1 MRLPF
6 GLTKSSI
13 LVLDRLA
20 HDGPMYPQEIA
31 DKVGLAPRTVTLAL
45 RNLLKL
51 NLCRKVANFQDMR
64 KPLYHADI
72 ERVRKLEREIDIWR
86 TLTSVRVRV

>member
-13 LVLDRLA
+13 VVLDKLA
-20 HDGPMYPQEIA
+20 NEGPMYPQEIA

-45 RNLLKL
+45 SKL
-51 NLCRKVANFQDMR
+51 MKHNLCRKVANFQDMR

-72 ERVRKLEREIDIWR
+72 ERFRKLEKELDIWK
-86 TLTSVRVRV
+86 TLASVRVRA